1 MNENRERLLDQLTER
16 QRACVPTCTF
26 ELIPIRD
33 LVSLQDYQ
41 RRLNER
47 HVDEI
52 VNDFDVRFLNVV
64 KVSRRNGINYVYDGQ
79 HTMETVA
86 QKSGSRDTPVWCQVY
101 CNLDYQDEAK
111 IVADQDEHS
120 KPLSSY
126 EKWKAHIEAGDIK
139 QKEINELVQ
148 SFQLPISRSGVKR
161 GICAVCTLERIYDKY
176 GLDILRQ
183 SIDLALK
190 TWDQERNSLSGC
202 MLMGIAILLHT
213 YGLRLHKDVFIRSLG
228 KVPVLNIIRKAR
240 ERRPGSM
247 GYAEALIVF
256 YNSSK
261 NKFALPMHSLYGGS

>member
-1 MNENRERLLDQLTER
+1 MNECNESLMRQLTEQ
-16 QRACVPTCTF
+16 QRNCIPECTF
-26 ELIPIRD
+26 ELIPIHN
-33 LVSLQDYQ
+33 LISIQDYQ
-41 RRLNER
+41 RGLNER

-52 VNDFDVRFLNVV
+52 VKDFDVRFLNVV
-64 KVSRRNGINYVYDGQ
+64 KVSRRNGKNYVFDGQ

-101 CNLDYQDEAK
+101 CDLDYQDEAK

-126 EKWKAHIEAGDIK
+126 EKWKAHIEAGDVK
-139 QKEINELVQ
+139 QREINELVQ
-148 SFQLPISRSGVKR
+148 SFQLPISRSGLKR

-176 GLDILRQ
+176 GLDLLRQ

-213 YGLRLHKDVFIRSLG
+213 YGLRLHKDVFIRTLG

-256 YNSSK
+256 YNGNK
-261 NKFALPMHSLYGGS
+261 NKFSLPMHILYGGE